1 VPILA
6 TAAFLA
12 VSVLRKKMGSKNG
25 FLKNKPLSESR
36 PALTDRHITMKR
48 ARKEDK
54 TTGVGEDTDKT
65 TVHTIDG
72 SSV

>member
-1 VPILA
+1 
-6 TAAFLA
+6 
-12 VSVLRKKMGSKNG
+12 MGSKNG